1 MENKKVIKRLAIAI
15 GVLMAFLVG
24 IAFGNDGVSK
34 EDLAVEKG
42 KVERMIDTID
52 DKNSQIEELTKSK
65 EELDTLKETTKDYT
79 SLTENEKKIVN
90 EKIVEV
96 KNATQEQKEA
106 EQRAIE
112 EEKARKEAEEKAKKE
127 AEEQA
132 KREEAERKKAE
143 EEAKKAAEEQAK
155 REAEEKAKEEQRKQT
170 EYGNVIKAAQNYL
183 EYMNFSRQ
191 GLIKQLEFEGYSTE
205 ASEYAVDNISVD
217 WNEQCAKTAQNYLEY
232 MSFSRDGLYNQLA
245 FEGFTDEQI
254 QYGLSKVGY

>member
-1 MENKKVIKRLAIAI
+1 MIKRLVIAI
-15 GVLMAFLVG
+15 GVLMVFLAGV
-24 IAFGNDGVSK
+24 ALGNDGISK
-34 EDLAVEKG
+34 EDLARKE
-42 KVERMIDTID
+42 
-52 DKNSQIEELTKSK
+52 QIIEAADYKLTKAQDENKDLREKISSL
-65 EELDTLKETTKDYT
+65 ETDLNSLEETTKEYT
-79 SLTENEKKIVN
+79 SLTKNEKKIVD

-143 EEAKKAAEEQAK
+143 EEARKTAEEQAK

-170 EYGNVIKAAQNYL
+170 EYGNVIKTAQNYVQ
-183 EYMNFSRQ
+183 YMSFSRQ

-217 WNEQCAKTAQNYLEY
+217 WNEQCAKTAKKYLECV
-232 MSFSRDGLYNQLA
+232 SFSRDGLYNQLA

-254 QYGLSKVGY
+254 QYSLSQVGY